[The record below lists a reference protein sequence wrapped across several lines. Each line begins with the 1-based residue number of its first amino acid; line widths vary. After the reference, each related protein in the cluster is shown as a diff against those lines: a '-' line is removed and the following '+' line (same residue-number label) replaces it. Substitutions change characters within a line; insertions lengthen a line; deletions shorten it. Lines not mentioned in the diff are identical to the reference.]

1 MADGCYGI
9 LFSTM
14 LRRKS
19 PLGRF
24 QRQGESYYAR
34 PFGRAF
40 SSVPQD
46 VARQKWLFGV
56 GEFRNAAAKRSSITI
71 RGSDSQRASLAR
83 ATKIPGI
90 SAPWRRYCIS
100 DGFFPSLPTALTRVS
115 SPPFVLSL
123 ALRSTS
129 LFPLIT
135 RTYARGRCLLN
146 FHDVYVPPKW
156 LNLGYDPEVRCCCL
170 RYTYFRQGWSIPWMH
185 SPFHLDECMLTIT
198 WLHNPR
204 QGCFFLWCNS
214 PKYRAECSFRV

>member
-34 PFGRAF
+34 LFGRAF

-56 GEFRNAAAKRSSITI
+56 GGFRNAAAKRSSITI

-100 DGFFPSLPTALTRVS
+100 DGFFPSLPSPLTRAS

-129 LFPLIT
+129 LFPTYNPDICKGTLPIEFSWRIRATEVTQSRLRSRGSLLLSALYLFSSRVADSMDAFAIPSWWMYANDYLI
-135 RTYARGRCLLN
+135 AQSQAGLL
-146 FHDVYVPPKW
+146 
-156 LNLGYDPEVRCCCL
+156 LSL
-170 RYTYFRQGWSIPWMH
+170 M
-185 SPFHLDECMLTIT
+185 
-198 WLHNPR
+198 
-204 QGCFFLWCNS
+204 
-214 PKYRAECSFRV
+214 

>member
-56 GEFRNAAAKRSSITI
+56 GGFRNAAAKRSSITI

-100 DGFFPSLPTALTRVS
+100 DGFFPSLPSPLTRAS
-115 SPPFVLSL
+115 SPPFVLGL

-129 LFPLIT
+129 LSLSHLQPGHMQGDVVYWIFMTYTCHRSDSISVTIPRLAVAVCVILIFVK
-135 RTYARGRCLLN
+135 GGW
-146 FHDVYVPPKW
+146 FH
-156 LNLGYDPEVRCCCL
+156 GCIRH
-170 RYTYFRQGWSIPWMH
+170 SILMNV
-185 SPFHLDECMLTIT
+185 C
-198 WLHNPR
+198 
-204 QGCFFLWCNS
+204 
-214 PKYRAECSFRV
+214 

>member
-100 DGFFPSLPTALTRVS
+100 DGFFPSLPSPLTRAS

-123 ALRSTS
+123 ALRSTF
-129 LFPLIT
+129 LFPTYNPDICKGTLSIEFSWHIRATEVTQSRLRSRGSLLLSALYLFSSRVVDSMDAFAIPSWWMYANDYLI
-135 RTYARGRCLLN
+135 AQSQAGLL
-146 FHDVYVPPKW
+146 
-156 LNLGYDPEVRCCCL
+156 LSL
-170 RYTYFRQGWSIPWMH
+170 M
-185 SPFHLDECMLTIT
+185 
-198 WLHNPR
+198 
-204 QGCFFLWCNS
+204 
-214 PKYRAECSFRV
+214 